1 VGVTSRHE
9 HSLLVV
15 TESASSW
22 GAEAS
27 LLELLKGLPSTWR
40 ATVLVAANSPLLAI
54 EPPARVTIE
63 AYGFASHPALRSG
76 SFRSST
82 TRERVEEALSLLKG
96 AIRACRLTRRHDVV
110 LGFSLWQCP
119 EFLMGARLSR
129 TPFVL
134 DLHDDFSGGVVN
146 RIVRAMAA
154 ASAAVIAPSQHVF
167 MRYGLTTG
175 GRIHVVP
182 RPVPAAGAPVRA
194 RPRDPSRPLR
204 VGMFGQIAP
213 HKGVVD
219 LISAAESLPKGL
231 VELTVVGGTSPSS
244 RSEYEAECAGR
255 IAALGDGSRLL
266 PRVPDIEQYARWC
279 DVIVNLSHQ
288 EAFGRSIVE
297 ALAHGALPL
306 VLDGSGPA
314 EIIRDT
320 GHGVVLGSS
329 AELAEM
335 LARLA
340 QGSELRTAP
349 PDPASMLMRYA
360 PDRATAAYWT
370 IATRAANS

>member
-1 VGVTSRHE
+1 MTSRHE

-27 LLELLKGLPSTWR
+27 LIELLKGLPPTWR

-54 EPPARVTIE
+54 EPPARVTIK

-96 AIRACRLTRRHDVV
+96 ALRACRVTRQHDVV

-134 DLHDDFSGGVVN
+134 DLHDDFSGGVVS

-167 MRYGLTTG
+167 TRYGLTTG
-175 GRIHVVP
+175 GRVHIVP
-182 RPVPAAGAPVRA
+182 RPVPAAADPVAA

-244 RSEYEAECAGR
+244 RSQYEAECAER
-255 IAALGDGSRLL
+255 IAALGDASRLL
-266 PRVPDIEQYARWC
+266 ARVPDIEQYARSC

-297 ALAHGALPL
+297 ALAHGALPV
-306 VLDGSGPA
+306 VLAGSGPA
-314 EIIRDT
+314 EIVQDT
-320 GHGVVLGSS
+320 GHGVVLASS
-329 AELAEM
+329 AVLAET

-340 QGSELRTAP
+340 EGSEPEMAS
-349 PDPASMLMRYA
+349 PDTDSMLMRYA

-370 IATRAANS
+370 IATHAAKR